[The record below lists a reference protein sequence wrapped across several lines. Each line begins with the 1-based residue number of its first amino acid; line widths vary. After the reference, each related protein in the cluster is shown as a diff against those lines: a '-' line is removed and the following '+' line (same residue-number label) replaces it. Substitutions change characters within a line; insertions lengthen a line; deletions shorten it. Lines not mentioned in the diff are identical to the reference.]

1 MNCKTIR
8 HTLFLA
14 AMVFASSTFA
24 GTDIMKCTDAS
35 GHVTLT
41 DQPCT
46 GEAAQVVLSGPA
58 LAAPAQEQA
67 FDPDAPAPSP
77 AVSDGTS
84 RYQLA
89 SLPPPRTMRAAPY
102 TRVQAPGRSLARDVA
117 TLKEA
122 RRTMMLLDSSMAAS
136 RQRGLAANP

>member
-14 AMVFASSTFA
+14 GMVFASSTFA
-24 GTDIMKCTDAS
+24 GTEIMKCTDGS

-41 DQPCT
+41 DQPCV
-46 GEAAQVVLSGPA
+46 GETDQVVLSGA
-58 LAAPAQEQA
+58 DLAAPAPGPA

-77 AVSDGTS
+77 AVSNGSS

-89 SLPPPRTMRAAPY
+89 SLPPPRKLRAAPT
-102 TRVQAPGRSLARDVA
+102 TRMQPPGRALARDVA

-122 RRTMMLLDSSMAAS
+122 RRTMMLLDSSFAAS